1 MHQCQFYNKVRVNC
15 CRMTVSLIV
24 ISSVTGV
31 MTQWIKQLF
40 KVLMFVPNI
49 THTHTHRLTAFFRDY
64 PGEPVPER

>member
-15 CRMTVSLIV
+15 CRMTVTLIV

-49 THTHTHRLTAFFRDY
+49 THTHTHHLTAFFRDY